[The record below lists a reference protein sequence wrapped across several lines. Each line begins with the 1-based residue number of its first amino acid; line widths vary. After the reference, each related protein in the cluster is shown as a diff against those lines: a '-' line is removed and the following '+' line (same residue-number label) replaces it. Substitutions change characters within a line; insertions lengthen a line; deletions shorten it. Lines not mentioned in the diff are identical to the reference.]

1 MMYSSKGILHNTWL
15 TLDNTLCLWYH
26 NTWLTLDNTPCL
38 WYLSLVSST
47 VQSLC
52 PVAQFFPAGIVTT
65 QSWPEREKFGI
76 LTQICFA
83 GLSVSLLIFQHW
95 AQHLSNI
102 RLAILYNY
110 LADGRHTQS
119 PANSR
124 EPVILSSRTF
134 LSNSWGKGKAR
145 SLPYLRLG

>member
-1 MMYSSKGILHNTWL
+1 M
-15 TLDNTLCLWYH
+15 
-26 NTWLTLDNTPCL
+26 
-38 WYLSLVSST
+38 SST

-110 LADGRHTQS
+110 LTDYRHMQS
-119 PANSR
+119 SANSW

-134 LSNSWGKGKAR
+134 LEAHA
-145 SLPYLRLG
+145 SLEVGMSVTESVRDTLEVPTMFLPIFQNLLVLTSS